1 MTRDENL
8 RALSYEYMK
17 PELPCEIMNFSLSKP
32 AEDYLKGVLPDFV
45 EFMSKQELV
54 PSLSH
59 SRGSRSKKDGRVVW
73 EYNGPLFL
81 LAGQKREALRVGKY
95 YDVLGYLLWIEEID
109 SRILK
114 DRVLTFMK
122 VGRPEPREFLVIEN
136 APDNYFDVAMRGNS
150 TSCCELKTKP
160 DV

>member
-45 EFMSKQELV
+45 EGMSKQELV

-59 SRGSRSKKDGRVVW
+59 SRGSRSKSPSEKSVETISGQPTEHDSAECDGNPTCR
-73 EYNGPLFL
+73 
-81 LAGQKREALRVGKY
+81 AALG
-95 YDVLGYLLWIEEID
+95 
-109 SRILK
+109 
-114 DRVLTFMK
+114 
-122 VGRPEPREFLVIEN
+122 FLVIPN
-136 APDNYFDVAMRGNS
+136 
-150 TSCCELKTKP
+150 
-160 DV
+160 